1 MLLGGFCSGVLRVET
16 GVGLRACGE
25 TQILCQEEVCRDAAV
40 RRMLW

>member
-1 MLLGGFCSGVLRVET
+1 MLLGEFYSSVLRVET

-25 TQILCQEEVCRDAAV
+25 TQIPWQEEVCRDAAV